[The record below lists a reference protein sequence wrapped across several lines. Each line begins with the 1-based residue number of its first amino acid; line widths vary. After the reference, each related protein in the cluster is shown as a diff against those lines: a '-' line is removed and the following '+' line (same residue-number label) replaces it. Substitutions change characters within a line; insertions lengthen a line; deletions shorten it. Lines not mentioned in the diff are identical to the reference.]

1 MTGTEPIVGLL
12 ILLQLRLVDTTR
24 WSWAVFPGRST
35 NSITSGTTFYL
46 TKDHANVASLSTDWE
61 VLGAGQHVKGT
72 SGTHGQSLTMEWGST
87 HVLALDQQSK
97 KLLEF
102 GVAGYD
108 ERVVSGNGVPL
119 ASSLSSSG
127 MPFSIHA
134 MGFQSNFILP
144 EKNVSLSFKYS
155 LSIGVPQKAPS
166 LHLALCGRGKHV
178 LCTQF
183 TITG

>member
-1 MTGTEPIVGLL
+1 
-12 ILLQLRLVDTTR
+12 
-24 WSWAVFPGRST
+24 
-35 NSITSGTTFYL
+35 
-46 TKDHANVASLSTDWE
+46 
-61 VLGAGQHVKGT
+61 
-72 SGTHGQSLTMEWGST
+72 MEWGST

-144 EKNVSLSFKYS
+144 EKNVSLSFKYEPEYRS
-155 LSIGVPQKAPS
+155 PTKGSIITFS
-166 LHLALCGRGKHV
+166 ALW
-178 LCTQF
+178 TW
-183 TITG
+183 